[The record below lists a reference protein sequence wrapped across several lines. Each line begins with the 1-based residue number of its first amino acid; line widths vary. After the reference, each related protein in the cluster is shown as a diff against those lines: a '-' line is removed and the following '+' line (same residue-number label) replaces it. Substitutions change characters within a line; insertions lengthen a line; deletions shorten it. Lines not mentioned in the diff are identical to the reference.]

1 MYDRLLK
8 HLGAFFTPY
17 TMLMFI
23 LGLWLGYLG
32 AVEQFRTCWDESLS
46 HGVAASQCPI
56 WVFGGD

>member
-1 MYDRLLK
+1 MRVLGS

-32 AVEQFRTCWDESLS
+32 AVDQYRECRRVRWVHSIALS
-46 HGVAASQCPI
+46 CPE
-56 WVFGGD
+56 WTVLGE